1 MSEDIKV
8 TTAEEVFSSLS
19 VPKILVAALETLGEI
34 KVSSDLF
41 IEAGSEDKELQV
53 DYNSDDQTFT
63 FKLKENNGSES
74 DNN

>member
-1 MSEDIKV
+1 MTEEIKV
-8 TTAEEVFSSLS
+8 ATAEEVFSSLS

-41 IEAGSEDKELQV
+41 IKAGEEDKELQV

-63 FKLKENNGSES
+63 FTLKDTDVRIN
-74 DNN
+74 DN